1 VRILGFGTYD
11 TERHPRV
18 GIILDGLRSH
28 GVAVVEVT
36 APLRVSTADRVAML
50 KRPWTALRLVPLMV
64 SSWWSIVRQARRA
77 GRSGGWDAVIVGY
90 LGHFDVIVARLAFPR
105 TTVVLDHLIF
115 AADTARD
122 RGMDTSV
129 RTKAL
134 GYLDGLAI
142 RCADIVVVDTDEHA
156 ALVAASQRHKVEV
169 VKVGASAEWF
179 RAAEQLRPVVAT
191 AAADTPLRIV
201 FFGLFTPLQGAT
213 VIGEALDHLH
223 GRTDLTATLI
233 GTGQDHASVRSTVGG
248 DSRVTWLDWVGI
260 DELPAMVAGHDVCL
274 GIFGTGPKAQRVIP
288 NKVYQGAAAGCA
300 VVTSDTPPQRRLL
313 GDAAVLV
320 PPGDAGALAGTLARL
335 AEDRAE
341 VRSLREAMHH
351 LAVGHFSGPEVVIP
365 LLDRLRAR

>member
-1 VRILGFGTYD
+1 MRILGFGTYD

-28 GVAVVEVT
+28 GVVVEEVT

-50 KRPWTALRLVPLMV
+50 KRPWTALRLVPLVV

-77 GRSGGWDAVIVGY
+77 GRPGAWDAVIVGY

-122 RGMDTSV
+122 RGVDTGI

-156 ALVAASQRHKVEV
+156 GLVPASQRHKVEV
-169 VKVGASAEWF
+169 VKVGASAGWF
-179 RAAEQLRPVVAT
+179 RAAEQPQPVAAT
-191 AAADTPLRIV
+191 AADFPLRIV
-201 FFGLFTPLQGAT
+201 FFGLFTPLQGAI
-213 VIGEALDHLH
+213 VIGEAFENLR

-233 GTGQDHASVRSTVGG
+233 GTGQDYVSVRSMVGG

-260 DELPAMVAGHDVCL
+260 DELPAVVAGHDVCL

-320 PPGDAGALAGTLARL
+320 PPGDSGALADALAQL
-335 AEDRAE
+335 AVDRAE
-341 VRSLREAMHH
+341 VRSRRDAMHH

>member
-28 GVAVVEVT
+28 GVVVVEVT

-50 KRPWTALRLVPLMV
+50 KRPWTALRLVPFMV

-77 GRSGGWDAVIVGY
+77 GRSGAWDAVIVGY
-90 LGHFDVIVARLAFPR
+90 LGHFDVIIARLAFPC

-122 RGMDTSV
+122 RGVDTGI
-129 RTKAL
+129 RTKVL

-179 RAAEQLRPVVAT
+179 RAAEQLGPEVAT
-191 AAADTPLRIV
+191 AADSPLRIV

-213 VIGEALDHLH
+213 VIGEALGHLR
-223 GRTDLTATLI
+223 GRSDLTATLI
-233 GTGQDHASVRSTVGG
+233 GTGQDYASVRSTVGG

-260 DELPAMVAGHDVCL
+260 HELPAVVAGHDVCL

-300 VVTSDTPPQRRLL
+300 IVTSDTPPQRRLL
-313 GDAAVLV
+313 GEAAVLV
-320 PPGDAGALAGTLARL
+320 PPGDAGALAATLARL

-341 VRSLREAMHH
+341 VRSRRVAMHR
-351 LAVGHFSGPEVVIP
+351 LAVGDFSGTEVVIP